1 MGRHSS
7 ESQAAFYRSFA
18 KWLVPWLV
26 IATIVGVGV
35 WMGVGFLGT
44 GPLETQSPASD
55 TQSTESPSGVET
67 TSPTPEPTPTPTPD
81 PTPTVEPEPEQ
92 TPKATAP
99 RGNGLTV
106 QVLNGTGVEEA
117 NDRVAAELEKLG
129 YEIINL
135 EGASKAYSS
144 TMVYW
149 SYPEARKPARR
160 LAAHFGWDA
169 GPKPEN
175 LSATVALHV
184 VVGADEA

>member
-26 IATIVGVGV
+26 VAVIAGVGV
-35 WMGVGFLGT
+35 WLGVGVLG
-44 GPLETQSPASD
+44 GDPLETQSPASD
-55 TQSTESPSGVET
+55 RQPTASPSADET
-67 TSPTPEPTPTPTPD
+67 PSPTPEPEPTPEPTPT
-81 PTPTVEPEPEQ
+81 VEPQPKK

-99 RGNGLTV
+99 SGKGLTV

-129 YEIINL
+129 YEIVNL

-144 TMVYW
+144 TTVYW
-149 SYPEARKPARR
+149 SYPEARKPAQR

-175 LSATVALHV
+175 LSTTVALHV
-184 VVGADEA
+184 IVGADEA